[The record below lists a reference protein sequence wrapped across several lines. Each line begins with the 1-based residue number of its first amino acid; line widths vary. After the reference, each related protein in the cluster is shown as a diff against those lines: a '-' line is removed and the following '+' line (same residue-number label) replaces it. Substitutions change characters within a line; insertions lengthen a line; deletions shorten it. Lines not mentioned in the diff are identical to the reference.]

1 MSSDA
6 ILSSEAVADPYTFF
20 AKLRANDPV
29 SWSDRYR
36 SWFLTRY
43 DDNAAALK
51 DPRFSS
57 DRISPVIARERARE
71 RPDLDMIETFELL
84 NGWLVFRDPPE
95 HTRMRRLVHKAFTPR
110 IISAMRQ
117 EVVRVTGELLDAA
130 QTSIRADGT
139 FDLLRAV
146 AYPLPAIVIAGMI
159 GVPPEDRDR
168 FKTWSDDISAL
179 VFGGLEDDNRHER
192 ARNGMGELV
201 AYITELVER
210 VREQPRD
217 DLASELVRARD
228 VDEALS
234 ESEVVATCVNLLF
247 GGHETTTNLIAN
259 GVLALLR
266 HPEQAELLANTP
278 PDRSDPLVRTMVEE
292 MLRYDGPAKAVA
304 RVAAED
310 VDLRGVTIA
319 AGDRVF
325 LFPSAANRDPEA
337 FQGPDDLD
345 ITRTENPHLGFGMG
359 IHYCLGASLAR
370 LEASIA
376 IPTILSRFPGLQLGT
391 DQLSWNAVLLT
402 RGLTELSVRPLD

>member
-1 MSSDA
+1 MSTDA
-6 ILSSEAVADPYTFF
+6 ILSSEAVADPYAYF
-20 AKLRANDPV
+20 AKLRVDDPV

-57 DRISPVIARERARE
+57 DRISPVILRERRRE
-71 RPDLDMIETFELL
+71 RPDLDLVETFELL

-95 HTRMRRLVHKAFTPR
+95 HTRMRRLVHKAFSPR
-110 IISAMRQ
+110 MIAAMRQ
-117 EVVRVTGELLDAA
+117 EVVRVTNELLDAA
-130 QTSIRADGT
+130 EAEAGPDGE
-139 FDLLRAV
+139 FDLLKAV

-159 GVPPEDRDR
+159 GVPPEDRHR
-168 FKTWSDDISAL
+168 FKNWSDDISAL
-179 VFGGLEDDNRHER
+179 VFGGLEDENRHER

-201 AYITELVER
+201 GYITELVAR
-210 VREQPRD
+210 VRVEPRD
-217 DLASELVRARD
+217 DLATELVRARD

-259 GVLALLR
+259 GVLALLG
-266 HPEQAELLANTP
+266 HPEQAELLVAAEAEQ
-278 PDRSDPLVRTMVEE
+278 SALLVRTMVEE
-292 MLRYDGPAKAVA
+292 ILRYDGPAKAVA

-310 VDLRGVTIA
+310 VQMRGVTIA

-325 LFPSAANRDPEA
+325 LLPSAANRDPEV
-337 FQGPDDLD
+337 FENPDDLD
-345 ITRTENPHLGFGMG
+345 ITRTDNPHLGFGMG

-376 IPTILSRFPGLQLGT
+376 IPAILSRFPALQLAT
-391 DQLSWNAVLLT
+391 DQLSWNPVVLT
-402 RGLTELSVRPLD
+402 RGLTRLPVRPHG

>member
-1 MSSDA
+1 MSNDA
-6 ILSSEAVADPYTFF
+6 ILSSEAVADPYAYF
-20 AKLRANDPV
+20 AKLRADDPV
-29 SWSDRYR
+29 SWSERYR

-57 DRISPVIARERARE
+57 DRISPVIAKERRRE
-71 RPDLDMIETFELL
+71 RPDLELVETFELL

-95 HTRMRRLVHKAFTPR
+95 HTRMRRLVHKAFSPR
-110 IISAMRQ
+110 MIAAMRH
-117 EVVRVTGELLDAA
+117 EVVRVTDELLDAA
-130 QTSIRADGT
+130 ENSAGPDGE
-139 FDLLRAV
+139 FDLLKAV

-159 GVPPEDRDR
+159 GVPPEDRHR

-192 ARNGMGELV
+192 ARSGMGELV
-201 AYITELVER
+201 EYITELVAR
-210 VREQPRD
+210 VRERPRD

-266 HPEQAELLANTP
+266 HPQQAELLVTTQPEQSA
-278 PDRSDPLVRTMVEE
+278 SIVRTMVEE
-292 MLRYDGPAKAVA
+292 ILRYDGPAKAVA

-310 VDLRGVTIA
+310 VRLRGARIA

-325 LFPSAANRDPEA
+325 LLPSAANRDPEA
-337 FQGPDDLD
+337 FQRPDDLD
-345 ITRTENPHLGFGMG
+345 ITRTDNPHLGFGMG

-376 IPTILSRFPGLQLGT
+376 IPTILSRFPALQLAT
-391 DQLSWNAVLLT
+391 DHLSWNPVVLT
-402 RGLTELSVRPLD
+402 RGLTRLPVRPHA